1 MTEFSNFVFNFTP
14 FRDQRADEA
23 TRTNEMAMN
32 DTTVERTDHAP
43 NFTPLSSESMNIVRG
58 AEVDVQSLQ
67 SSCTVR
73 LRFHFSRNLSFSYP
87 LQQARPTLLR
97 IWIEYMTR
105 QLRL

>member
-23 TRTNEMAMN
+23 TRSNEMAMN

-43 NFTPLSSESMNIVRG
+43 TFTPLSSESMNNVSG

-67 SSCTVR
+67 SFCTVAYA
-73 LRFHFSRNLSFSYP
+73 FTV
-87 LQQARPTLLR
+87 AG
-97 IWIEYMTR
+97 I
-105 QLRL
+105 